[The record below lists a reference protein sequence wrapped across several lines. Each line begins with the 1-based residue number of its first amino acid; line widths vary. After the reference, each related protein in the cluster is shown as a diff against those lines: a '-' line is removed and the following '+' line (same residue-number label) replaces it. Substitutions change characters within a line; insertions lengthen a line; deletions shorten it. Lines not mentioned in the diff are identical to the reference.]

1 MKPSQPVRSHQTR
14 RWWELGTEYRWLG
27 RQARRA
33 LQKIALQ
40 KITGQKI
47 PVKPPVASIPLRAG
61 SAVAFLMLTASCVHD
76 DNAIRSASASPYDSR
91 AGVTIALPDTILA
104 ADTAAL
110 TPLTPEEAIVA
121 NTAIPIAAVAD
132 AGAGAFVIRG
142 RTPLDQLRSVDCLA
156 QAIYYEAR
164 SESEDGQRAVAQV
177 VLNRVRHP
185 AYPASVCGVVY
196 QGPMR
201 PGGGC
206 QFTFTCD
213 GSLGIAAAGA
223 HWLRARR
230 IAAEALSG
238 RVYAPV
244 GHSTHYHTKAVL
256 PFWAPKLIK
265 SALIGSH
272 IFYRLPGTLGA
283 PSEFRQAYAGSEP
296 LPVPTRSMVRPI
308 RAAYA
313 VRTPYRFAPPSA
325 GWADP
330 GAEVTAPAD
339 SLPRVRLTENGL
351 PESRIREAYRNSG
364 MVRPRPITV
373 AAAERSASSALV
385 VPAGS
390 ERRVRPPAS

>member
-1 MKPSQPVRSHQTR
+1 MKPSQSVRRHRPR

-33 LQKIALQ
+33 LQML
-40 KITGQKI
+40 
-47 PVKPPVASIPLRAG
+47 PVPPLHSPLDLGTARRAG
-61 SAVAFLMLTASCVHD
+61 SAVAFLMATASCVHE
-76 DNAIRSASASPYDSR
+76 NTAISSASAPAPTAGYDSR
-91 AGVTIALPDTILA
+91 TGLTIELPDTILA
-104 ADTAAL
+104 ADMAAL
-110 TPLTPEEAIVA
+110 TPLTPDEAVA
-121 NTAIPIAAVAD
+121 ANAAIPIAAVAD
-132 AGAGAFVIRG
+132 TGAGALVIRG

-213 GSLGIAAAGA
+213 GSLGIAAAGV

-230 IAAEALSG
+230 IAAEALAGS
-238 RVYAPV
+238 VYAPV
-244 GHSTHYHTKAVL
+244 GHSTHYHTTAVL

-265 SALIGSH
+265 SAIIGSH

-296 LPVPTRSMVRPI
+296 LPVPARSMVRPA

-313 VRTPYRFAPPSA
+313 ARAPYRFAPASA
-325 GWADP
+325 GWANSD
-330 GAEVTAPAD
+330 EVTAPAD
-339 SLPRVRLTENGL
+339 NLPRVRLTENGL
-351 PESRIREAYRNSG
+351 PESRVRDAYRNSG
-364 MVRPRPITV
+364 MVRARPLEV
-373 AAAERSASSALV
+373 AQAERSPS
-385 VPAGS
+385 
-390 ERRVRPPAS
+390 

>member
-1 MKPSQPVRSHQTR
+1 MKPSQPVRRHQPR
-14 RWWELGTEYRWLG
+14 RWWELGAEYRWLG
-27 RQARRA
+27 RQARSA
-33 LQKIALQ
+33 LQKIAPQ
-40 KITGQKI
+40 KIVGQRSSMQ
-47 PVKPPVASIPLRAG
+47 PPVTPIASLRGG

-76 DNAIRSASASPYDSR
+76 NAAIRSASAAAPAPAYDSR
-91 AGVTIALPDTILA
+91 AGVTVALPDTILA

-110 TPLTPEEAIVA
+110 SPLTPDQAVVA
-121 NTAIPIAAVAD
+121 NAAIPIAAVAD

-156 QAIYYEAR
+156 QAVYYEAR

-177 VLNRVRHP
+177 VLNRLRHP

-213 GSLGIAAAGA
+213 GSLAVPAAGET
-223 HWLRARR
+223 WLRARR
-230 IAAEALSG
+230 IAAEALAGS
-238 RVYAPV
+238 VFAPV
-244 GHSTHYHTKAVL
+244 GHSTHYHTTAVL

-265 SALIGSH
+265 SAIIGSH

-296 LPVPTRSMVRPI
+296 LPLPARSMLRPI

-313 VRTPYRFAPPSA
+313 ARASYRFAPASG
-325 GWADP
+325 GWAES
-330 GAEVTAPAD
+330 GAEVSAPAD
-339 SLPRVRLTENGL
+339 TLPRVRLTDTGL
-351 PESRIREAYRNSG
+351 PESRVREAYRNSG
-364 MVRPRPITV
+364 MVRARPIEV
-373 AAAERSASSALV
+373 AQASERSPS
-385 VPAGS
+385 
-390 ERRVRPPAS
+390 

>member
-1 MKPSQPVRSHQTR
+1 MKPSQPVRRQPR
-14 RWWELGTEYRWLG
+14 RWWELGAEYRWLG

-33 LQKIALQ
+33 LQKIV
-40 KITGQKI
+40 GQKI
-47 PVKPPVASIPLRAG
+47 PGIPLNSPLNPGAARRAG
-61 SAVAFLMLTASCVHD
+61 SAVAFLMLTASCVHE
-76 DNAIRSASASPYDSR
+76 NAAIRSASAPAYDAR
-91 AGVTIALPDTILA
+91 TGLTIALPDTILA
-104 ADTAAL
+104 ADMAGL
-110 TPLTPEEAIVA
+110 SPLTPDEAVVA
-121 NTAIPIAAVAD
+121 NAAIPVAAVAD
-132 AGAGAFVIRG
+132 AGADAFVIHG
-142 RTPLDQLRSVDCLA
+142 RTPLDQLRSADCLA

-177 VLNRVRHP
+177 VLNRLRHP

-213 GSLGIAAAGA
+213 GSLGRAAAGE

-230 IAAEALSG
+230 IAAEALAGS
-238 RVYAPV
+238 VYAPV
-244 GHSTHYHTKAVL
+244 GHSTHYHTTAVL

-265 SALIGSH
+265 SAIIGSH

-296 LPVPTRSMVRPI
+296 LPVPGRSMVRPI

-313 VRTPYRFAPPSA
+313 ARAPYRFAPASA
-325 GWADP
+325 AWADP
-330 GAEVTAPAD
+330 GTVTAPAD
-339 SLPRVRLTENGL
+339 SLPRVRLTETGL

-364 MVRPRPITV
+364 MVRARPIV
-373 AAAERSASSALV
+373 AQAERSAS
-385 VPAGS
+385 
-390 ERRVRPPAS
+390 